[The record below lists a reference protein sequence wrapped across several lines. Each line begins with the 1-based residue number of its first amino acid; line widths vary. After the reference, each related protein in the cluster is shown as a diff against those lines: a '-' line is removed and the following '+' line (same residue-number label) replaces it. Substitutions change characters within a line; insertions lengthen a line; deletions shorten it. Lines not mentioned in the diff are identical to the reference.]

1 MNVSLWI
8 TLKENFSKIQPWI
21 WFRYIDDIFIIWT
34 ANEKVLDEFL
44 NRLNRFQPNLRFTQ
58 KHLRERLNFLDV
70 TVKIEK
76 GEFVTDPYCKST
88 DGHQYLHFESCH
100 TSHTKI
106 STVCSQTLRTKRI
119 CSGRNDLIGNVNKLK
134 GWFRERVY
142 PEKIVKK

>member
-1 MNVSLWI
+1 M
-8 TLKENFSKIQPWI
+8 
-21 WFRYIDDIFIIWT
+21 
-34 ANEKVLDEFL
+34 
-44 NRLNRFQPNLRFTQ
+44 
-58 KHLRERLNFLDV
+58 NFLDV

-76 GEFVTDPYCKST
+76 GKFVTDPYCKST

-119 CSGRNDLIGNVNKLK
+119 CSWRNNLVGNVNKLK

-142 PEKIVKK
+142 PEKIVKKEIKSALKSSISSSNTKSKKNTKK